1 MGRIKTYRGEA
12 IQGDDPNWEPL
23 LETAGH
29 RVVCDFMWMF
39 EVELSDGRRLQAY
52 KHIDTRGYVHLDA
65 DGNAFAYQSPNR
77 YRPIAAVDAFVAVF
91 ASLPGLAGVDEE
103 QIRVSWWAVDRVE
116 QRTAEREREQ
126 ARDDAQDTSD

>member
-1 MGRIKTYRGEA
+1 MGRIKTFAGEA

-29 RVVCDFMWMF
+29 RVVGDFMWMF

-77 YRPIAAVDAFVAVF
+77 YRPIAPVDAFVAVF
-91 ASLPGLAGVDEE
+91 ASLPGHAGVDEE
-103 QIRVSWWAVDRVE
+103 QIRVSWWAVDRVARRE
-116 QRTAEREREQ
+116 AER
-126 ARDDAQDTSD
+126 ARGDTRVEAQQTS